1 LKPLSRSDSTV
12 DSEASRPRYSFKI
25 TGYRNKDFVEY
36 TVVLTEN
43 KEIRG
48 KNCAST
54 YQFNT
59 RYSKLLALH
68 DKMKPSA
75 TFPPKKILN
84 SRKPEFLE
92 KRKEELEKYL
102 NEIALDKNDTLNQF
116 VLQIKKASLN
126 SDIAI

>member
-1 LKPLSRSDSTV
+1 
-12 DSEASRPRYSFKI
+12 
-25 TGYRNKDFVEY
+25 
-36 TVVLTEN
+36 
-43 KEIRG
+43 
-48 KNCAST
+48 
-54 YQFNT
+54 
-59 RYSKLLALH
+59 
-68 DKMKPSA
+68 MKPSA

-102 NEIALDKNDTLNQF
+102 NEIALDKNDTLDQF